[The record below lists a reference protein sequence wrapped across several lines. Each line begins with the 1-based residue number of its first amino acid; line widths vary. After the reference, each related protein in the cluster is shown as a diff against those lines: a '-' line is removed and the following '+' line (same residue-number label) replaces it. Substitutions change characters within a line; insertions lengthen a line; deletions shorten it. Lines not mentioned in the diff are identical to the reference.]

1 MPQEALE
8 GSIDAYKR
16 LREVARRWRDAVRSV
31 SFQLQIVC
39 VLKIWILSRTPV
51 QIGPSVTAYWALT
64 CSDSR
69 SPRWSP
75 SSVTA
80 WPVVSAAHCD
90 NLWESIRNNL
100 LNNCARHNVC
110 PACRSSRCP
119 ARKRRLACLWVK
131 GLLLLRFVTFKLKG
145 PIQTSIGR
153 YSPSAQHR
161 ALTLTGCGQQ
171 FAKYPPL
178 YRVTLA
184 VFDLAFKTIRL
195 HLISCHERTFLASAS
210 IRVALLRSAPSS
222 AVKEFKMMP
231 PRRAL
236 RVDSIFIKT
245 KLIEC
250 LNGRPSKRPSKLS
263 RTFHI
268 PSLSEW
274 CVCVFSLDLLN
285 SSSFDRNTPFLGAE
299 NPKKLA
305 AATLGHSPFC
315 GSLSGLR
322 SYMAAN

>member
-1 MPQEALE
+1 MFAQH
-8 GSIDAYKR
+8 
-16 LREVARRWRDAVRSV
+16 
-31 SFQLQIVC
+31 
-39 VLKIWILSRTPV
+39 
-51 QIGPSVTAYWALT
+51 
-64 CSDSR
+64 
-69 SPRWSP
+69 
-75 SSVTA
+75 
-80 WPVVSAAHCD
+80 VV
-90 NLWESIRNNL
+90 
-100 LNNCARHNVC
+100 
-110 PACRSSRCP
+110 
-119 ARKRRLACLWVK
+119 RLAAQQENADSLASE
-131 GLLLLRFVTFKLKG
+131 LKVYCSCVSLPLNWRG

-184 VFDLAFKTIRL
+184 AFDLAFKTIRL
-195 HLISCHERTFLASAS
+195 HLISCHERKFLLASAS

-250 LNGRPSKRPSKLS
+250 LNGRPSKRDHPNFRVFS
-263 RTFHI
+263 T
-268 PSLSEW
+268 SELVRV
-274 CVCVFSLDLLN
+274 VCVFSLDLLN